1 MNRDMFGYSLLAVQG
16 VLLLI
21 LLSSCNF
28 RSSAEVHQERATAIQ
43 ASEAALATSEFVKS
57 EPDEHGVVCYTRPQ
71 ASHIQFAC
79 VKVR

>member
-1 MNRDMFGYSLLAVQG
+1 MPSWFGALCFFLLVAT
-16 VLLLI
+16 LI
-21 LLSSCNF
+21 VNSGK
-28 RSSAEVHQERATAIQ
+28 
-43 ASEAALATSEFVKS
+43 ASEKEARNTTLATSEFVKS